1 MEVLIAE
8 HNTYFLYLRLEA
20 LCSSF
25 AFTAYA
31 TEQGKC
37 TKETGQ
43 TRARRLFTI
52 DDLAIKMKST
62 SRKVSM
68 KRI

>member
-1 MEVLIAE
+1 MEVVTAE

-31 TEQGKC
+31 TEQGKR
-37 TKETGQ
+37 TKETWARQGQ
-43 TRARRLFTI
+43 GDYSQLMI
-52 DDLAIKMKST
+52 
-62 SRKVSM
+62 
-68 KRI
+68 